1 MLSDQLEV
9 DAARVKAGGV
19 CLTCKTP
26 YAPKLEKELAKDY
39 YSKPYQDIHAMIPE
53 QHRKLGVACIDC
65 HDNKDMSLRISREFT
80 LVKALKDM
88 GEHIARMRKAR
99 HVLQAEAALRANISR
114 ETASRIENGD
124 AAVAIGQVVRYLD
137 VIAPGAT
144 LGRLYETQDAALAM
158 LEKSEKR
165 QRARTLSP
173 QALKHYEF

>member
-1 MLSDQLEV
+1 
-9 DAARVKAGGV
+9 
-19 CLTCKTP
+19 
-26 YAPKLEKELAKDY
+26 
-39 YSKPYQDIHAMIPE
+39 
-53 QHRKLGVACIDC
+53 
-65 HDNKDMSLRISREFT
+65 
-80 LVKALKDM
+80 
-88 GEHIARMRKAR
+88 
-99 HVLQAEAALRANISR
+99 VLQAEAALRANISR

-173 QALKHYEF
+173 QALKRYEF

>member
-1 MLSDQLEV
+1 MKKAQNPSMPPPL
-9 DAARVKAGGV
+9 AA
-19 CLTCKTP
+19 
-26 YAPKLEKELAKDY
+26 
-39 YSKPYQDIHAMIPE
+39 
-53 QHRKLGVACIDC
+53 
-65 HDNKDMSLRISREFT
+65 
-80 LVKALKDM
+80 ALKDM

-144 LGRLYETQDAALAM
+144 LGRLYETRDAALAM